1 MKGAVRAAQISH
13 VNPPRNV
20 LPARVKPRRL
30 CYTAA
35 MRPTTDDSPAKR
47 DRHHWKTVK
56 TLLPYLWPR
65 GEPDMKAR
73 VVIALLLLAAAK
85 GLTVAIPLVY
95 KAVIAHLT
103 HQGGAIGTP
112 AFAVPVALIIGY
124 GLARMA
130 APALGELRDM
140 IFANVGQ
147 QALRRVAL
155 RVFRHI
161 HALSLRFHLDR
172 RTGGLSRVIERG
184 TQGIDFALRFM
195 IFNIIPTILEI
206 GFVAAMM
213 WGVLD
218 WRYAAATVA
227 SIVAY
232 VAFTFTITEMRL
244 RLRREMNRQDTEA
257 NTKAVD
263 SLLNYETVKYF
274 NNEEHEANRFDR
286 AMQRYEHAAVRNQ
299 SSLSGLNIGQ
309 NVIIAI
315 GLMVVMV
322 MSAYDMASGRHG
334 LDDFVFVNMLL
345 AQLFMP
351 LGFLGF
357 VYREMRQSLIDM
369 EAMFD
374 LMQEDREIED
384 KPGAPVLLTSGG
396 EIVFDN
402 VSFGY
407 KTDRQILFDISF
419 TVPAGHTV
427 AIVGHSGAGKS
438 TISRLLYRFYDVTG
452 GAIRIDGQNIADVT
466 QASLRRAIGI
476 VPQDTVLFNDTIGYN
491 IGYGRPDAPFEEVRE
506 AARMAAI
513 DDFVTSLPQGYDT
526 NVGERGLKVSGG
538 EKQRIAIARTIMKN
552 PPILILD
559 EATSA
564 LDTNTEKEIQ
574 VALKTVSRDRTTLVI
589 AHRLSTVV
597 DANEII
603 VLEQGRIVERGTHA
617 ALLALPGGHFATMW
631 QRQQEAVAAAEKL
644 ETLAADY

>member
-1 MKGAVRAAQISH
+1 MSSAPQHRAPH
-13 VNPPRNV
+13 G
-20 LPARVKPRRL
+20 
-30 CYTAA
+30 
-35 MRPTTDDSPAKR
+35 
-47 DRHHWKTVK
+47 RHHWKTVK

-65 GEPDMKAR
+65 GETTMKAR
-73 VVIALLLLAAAK
+73 VVAALVLLAAAK
-85 GLTVAIPLVY
+85 AITVSIPLVY
-95 KAVIAHLT
+95 KAVVAALT
-103 HQGGAIGTP
+103 GQDAVPGGD
-112 AFAVPVALIIGY
+112 AFAVPVLLIVGY
-124 GLARMA
+124 GIARLLS
-130 APALGELRDM
+130 PAFGELRDM

-155 RVFRHI
+155 RVFRHL
-161 HALSLRFHLDR
+161 HGLSLRFHLDR

-184 TQGIDFALRFM
+184 TQGVDFVLRFM

-206 GFVAAMM
+206 FFVAGMM

-227 SIVAY
+227 SIAAY
-232 VAFTFTITEMRL
+232 VIFTFAITEWRL
-244 RLRREMNRQDTEA
+244 RLRREMNLQDTEA
-257 NTKAVD
+257 NTKAID

-274 NNEEHEANRFDR
+274 NNEEHEAQRFDK
-286 AMQRYEHAAVRNQ
+286 AMRRYERAAVLNQ

-309 NVIIAI
+309 NAIIAA
-315 GLMVVMV
+315 GLMAVMI
-322 MSAYDMASGRHG
+322 MSAFDMAAGRHG
-334 LDDFVFVNMLL
+334 IDDFVFVNMLL

-374 LMQEDREIED
+374 LMEQPREVED
-384 KPGAPVLLTSGG
+384 KPGADVLVVGDG
-396 EIVFDN
+396 EIVFDR

-407 KTDRQILFDISF
+407 KPDRQILFDVSF
-419 TVPAGHTV
+419 TVPAGAKL

-452 GAIRIDGQNIADVT
+452 GAIRIDGQNIAEVT
-466 QASLRRAIGI
+466 QDSLRAAIGI

-491 IGYGRPDAPFEEVRE
+491 IGYGRPSAPFEQVEE
-506 AARMAAI
+506 AARLAAI
-513 DDFVTSLPQGYDT
+513 HDFITSLPQGYDT

-538 EKQRIAIARTIMKN
+538 EKQRIAIARTIMKD
-552 PPILILD
+552 PPILVLD

-564 LDTNTEKEIQ
+564 LDTNTEKDIQ
-574 VALKTVSRDRTTLVI
+574 EALKSVSRNRTTLVI

-597 DANEII
+597 DADEIV
-603 VLEQGRIVERGTHA
+603 VLEHGRIVERGTHT
-617 ALLALPGGHFATMW
+617 ALLALPEGSYATMW

>member
-1 MKGAVRAAQISH
+1 MDPDFDNR
-13 VNPPRNV
+13 PPR
-20 LPARVKPRRL
+20 RE
-30 CYTAA
+30 
-35 MRPTTDDSPAKR
+35 
-47 DRHHWKTVK
+47 RHHWKTVK
-56 TLLPYLWPR
+56 TLLPYLWPA

-73 VVIALLLLAAAK
+73 VVVALVLLAASK

-95 KAVIAHLT
+95 KEVVAALT
-103 HQGGAIGTP
+103 RQGGTVGSA
-112 AFAVPVALIIGY
+112 AFAVPVFLILGY
-124 GLARMA
+124 GIARA
-130 APALGELRDM
+130 VAPALGELRDM
-140 IFANVGQ
+140 IFAKVGQ
-147 QALRRVAL
+147 QALRRVAM

-227 SIVAY
+227 SIVVY
-232 VAFTFTITEMRL
+232 VIFTFGVTERRL
-244 RLRREMNRQDTEA
+244 KLRREMNRQDTEA

-274 NNEEHEANRFDR
+274 NNEEHEARRFDM
-286 AMQRYEHAAVRNQ
+286 AMQRYERAAVLNQ
-299 SSLSGLNIGQ
+299 SSLSLLNAGQ
-309 NVIIAI
+309 GTIISI
-315 GLMVVMV
+315 GLGVVML
-322 MSAYDMASGRHG
+322 MSANDMAAGRHG
-334 LDDFVFVNMLL
+334 IDDFVFVNMLL
-345 AQLFMP
+345 IQLFLP
-351 LGFLGF
+351 LNFLGF

-374 LMQEDREIED
+374 LLGQPREVEDRPD
-384 KPGAPVLLTSGG
+384 APALVAKGG
-396 EIVFDN
+396 EIVFDD
-402 VSFGY
+402 VSFAY
-407 KTDRQILFDISF
+407 KPDRQILFGVSF
-419 TVPAGHTV
+419 TVPAGKTV

-452 GAIRIDGQNIADVT
+452 GAIRIDGQNIAEIT
-466 QASLRRAIGI
+466 QASLRGAIGI

-491 IGYGRPDAPFEEVRE
+491 IGYGRPEAPFEQVRE
-506 AARMAAI
+506 AAAMAAI
-513 DDFVTSLPQGYDT
+513 DDFITSLPMGYDT

-564 LDTNTEKEIQ
+564 LDTNTEKDIQ
-574 VALKTVSRDRTTLVI
+574 VALKSVSRDRTTLVI

-597 DANEII
+597 DADEII
-603 VLEQGRIVERGTHA
+603 VLEHGRIAERGTHA
-617 ALLALPGGHFATMW
+617 ALLALPGGLYGTMW

>member
-1 MKGAVRAAQISH
+1 MDFDPEQS
-13 VNPPRNV
+13 
-20 LPARVKPRRL
+20 PAR
-30 CYTAA
+30 
-35 MRPTTDDSPAKR
+35 R
-47 DRHHWKTVK
+47 DRHHWKTVR
-56 TLLPYLWPR
+56 TLLPYLWPA
-65 GEPDMKAR
+65 GEPGMKAR
-73 VVIALLLLAAAK
+73 VVIALVLLAASK
-85 GLTVAIPLVY
+85 GLTVAIPLIY
-95 KAVIAHLT
+95 KEVVARLT
-103 HQGGAIGTP
+103 HQGGLVGKP
-112 AFAVPVALIIGY
+112 EFAVPVFLILGY
-124 GLARMA
+124 GLARTL
-130 APALGELRDM
+130 APSLGELRDM
-140 IFANVGQ
+140 IFARVGQ

-161 HALSLRFHLDR
+161 HSLSLRFHLDR

-218 WRYAAATVA
+218 WRYAAATVGCIA
-227 SIVAY
+227 VY
-232 VAFTFTITEMRL
+232 VVFTFTVTETRL

-274 NNEEHEANRFDR
+274 NNEEHEAQRFDR
-286 AMQRYEHAAVRNQ
+286 AMRRYERAAVRNQ
-299 SSLSGLNIGQ
+299 GSLSLLNTGQ
-309 NVIIAI
+309 STIISI
-315 GLMVVMV
+315 GLAVVML
-322 MSAYDMASGRHG
+322 MSAFDMATGRQG
-334 LDDFVFVNMLL
+334 VDDFVFVNMLL
-345 AQLFMP
+345 VQLFLP
-351 LGFLGF
+351 LNCLGF

-374 LMQEDREIED
+374 LLGEPCEVED
-384 KPGAPVLLTSGG
+384 KPGAPALAASGG
-396 EIVFDN
+396 GIVFDH
-402 VSFGY
+402 VDFAY
-407 KTDRQILFDISF
+407 KPDRQILFDVSF
-419 TVPAGHTV
+419 SVPAGHTV

-466 QASLRRAIGI
+466 QTSLRRAIGI

-513 DDFVTSLPQGYDT
+513 DDFVSSLPQGYET

-538 EKQRIAIARTIMKN
+538 EKQRIAIARTIMKD

-574 VALKTVSRDRTTLVI
+574 GALKTVSRNRTTLVI

-597 DANEII
+597 DADEII
-603 VLEQGRIVERGTHA
+603 VLEQGRIAERGTHA
-617 ALLALPGGHFATMW
+617 ALLALPGGHYATMW
-631 QRQQEAVAAAEKL
+631 RRQQEAVAAAEKL

>member
-1 MKGAVRAAQISH
+1 MKADPDAP
-13 VNPPRNV
+13 PPRGQ
-20 LPARVKPRRL
+20 
-30 CYTAA
+30 
-35 MRPTTDDSPAKR
+35 
-47 DRHHWKTVK
+47 RHHWKTVK
-56 TLLPYLWPR
+56 TLLPYLWPA
-65 GEPDMKAR
+65 GERDMKAR
-73 VVIALLLLAAAK
+73 VVIALVLLAASK
-85 GLTVAIPLVY
+85 GLTVAIPLIY
-95 KAVIAHLT
+95 KEVVAALT
-103 HQGGAIGTP
+103 GQGGIVGQP
-112 AFAVPVALIIGY
+112 AFAVPVFLIVGY
-124 GLARMA
+124 GIARSLA
-130 APALGELRDM
+130 PSLGELRDM
-140 IFANVGQ
+140 IFAKVGQ

-218 WRYAAATVA
+218 WRYAAATVGC
-227 SIVAY
+227 IVVY
-232 VAFTFTITEMRL
+232 VIFTFGVTEKRL
-244 RLRREMNRQDTEA
+244 KLRREMNRQDTEA
-257 NTKAVD
+257 NTKAID

-274 NNEEHEANRFDR
+274 NNEEHEAGRFDR
-286 AMQRYEHAAVRNQ
+286 AMQRYERAAVLNQ
-299 SSLSGLNIGQ
+299 SSLSLLNTGQTTIISVGL
-309 NVIIAI
+309 AA
-315 GLMVVMV
+315 VML
-322 MSAYDMASGRHG
+322 MSAYDMATGLHG
-334 LDDFVFVNMLL
+334 IDDFVFVNMLL
-345 AQLFMP
+345 VQLFLP
-351 LGFLGF
+351 LNFLGF

-374 LMQEDREIED
+374 LLGERREVED
-384 KPGAPVLLTSGG
+384 KPAAGALVTSGG
-396 EIVFDN
+396 EIVFDD
-402 VSFGY
+402 VSFHY
-407 KTDRQILFDISF
+407 KADRQILHGLTF

-466 QASLRRAIGI
+466 QSSLRRAIGI
-476 VPQDTVLFNDTIGYN
+476 VPQDTVLFNDSIGYN
-491 IGYGRPDAPFEEVRE
+491 IGYGRPEASFEEVRE

-513 DDFVTSLPQGYDT
+513 DDFITSLPMGYDT

-538 EKQRIAIARTIMKN
+538 EKQRIAIARTILKD

-564 LDTNTEKEIQ
+564 LDTNTEKDIQ
-574 VALKTVSRDRTTLVI
+574 AALKTVSRDRTTLVI

-597 DANEII
+597 DADEII
-603 VLEQGRIVERGTHA
+603 VLEQGRIAERGTHA
-617 ALLALPGGHFATMW
+617 ALLALPGGLYATMW